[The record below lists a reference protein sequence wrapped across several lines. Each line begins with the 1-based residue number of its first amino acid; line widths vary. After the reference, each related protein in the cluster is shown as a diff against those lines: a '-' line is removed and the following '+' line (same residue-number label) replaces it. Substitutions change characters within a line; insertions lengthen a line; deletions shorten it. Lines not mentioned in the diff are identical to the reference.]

1 VTVWCER
8 DLQQQQQHQHQV
20 ADDDDGNAFV
30 SQTSCGAV
38 PSRAVG
44 CVDR

>member
-1 VTVWCER
+1 MTVWRER
-8 DLQQQQQHQHQV
+8 DLQQQQQQHHQV
-20 ADDDDGNAFV
+20 ADDDGNAFV